1 MSDFEIINLILK
13 AIEINLQILTLITTL
28 IFGIL
33 GIIKNITPKNNRRK
47 EHKKIT
53 TSLFWTA

>member
-33 GIIKNITPKNNRRK
+33 GIIKNI
-47 EHKKIT
+47 KK
-53 TSLFWTA
+53 